1 MNYFLIQLNN
11 GDPLILKGPEPLP
24 SIYGEVSNFNLIAD
38 NDPNLL
44 KDMSWI
50 NQPDL
55 AFWQAA
61 YAEKPELSFSQKL
74 GEIYAVNAESEVVDV
89 SYNIINL
96 TGAEIEDKKNQWLFR
111 AREIRNV
118 YLRETDF
125 TQLPDAPISEESKQ
139 EFTTFRVELRG
150 MFDNFSE
157 SNTGVSWPDI
167 PTGASNV
174 NLPPLPP
181 FPPLV

>member
-11 GDPLILKGPEPLP
+11 GNPLILSGPEPLP

-38 NDPNLL
+38 NDPGLL

-55 AFWQAA
+55 AFWQAV

-74 GEIYAVNAESEVVDV
+74 SEAYTVNAGSEVVDV
-89 SYNIINL
+89 SYNVVNL
-96 TGAEIEDKKNQWLFR
+96 SDAEIEAKKNEWLFR
-111 AREIRNV
+111 AREIRDV

-125 TQLPDAPISEESKQ
+125 TQLPDAPISEENKQ
-139 EFTTFRVELRG
+139 EFTAFRVELRG
-150 MFDNFSE
+150 MFDDFSE

-174 NLPPLPP
+174 NLNP
-181 FPPLV
+181 FPELPSFQ